1 MSDSAN
7 ITSLDAVRQFMSAV
21 IQFQSEAR
29 TSLAAFETQLNR
41 IMFWLG
47 RERPEFW
54 KREIEKCM
62 REAADARV
70 RLHQC
75 RMRRVGDFRP
85 SCIEEVKD
93 LEAARRRTHF
103 AQKQI
108 PVVKRWRVAA
118 SHEANEFH
126 GRSAQ
131 LVQILER
138 EIPRL
143 LALLQKSVERI
154 ESYAAMHG
162 VQSSPRVSEVTQL
175 ASEMEAQLKNS
186 GAEEASPDVT
196 TAGGAKGTVH
206 DTEKRIDPQ
215 GPEQSR
221 EDTA

>member
-1 MSDSAN
+1 
-7 ITSLDAVRQFMSAV
+7 
-21 IQFQSEAR
+21 
-29 TSLAAFETQLNR
+29 
-41 IMFWLG
+41 
-47 RERPEFW
+47 
-54 KREIEKCM
+54 
-62 REAADARV
+62 
-70 RLHQC
+70 
-75 RMRRVGDFRP
+75 MRRVGDFRP

-108 PVVKRWRVAA
+108 PVVKRWRIAA

-154 ESYAAMHG
+154 ESYAALRG
-162 VQSSPRVSEVTQL
+162 GQSDRRVSDVTQL
-175 ASEMEAQLKNS
+175 ASEMESQLKDSHSAEITPDACDS
-186 GAEEASPDVT
+186 GDAEGAVPDNE
-196 TAGGAKGTVH
+196 G
-206 DTEKRIDPQ
+206 RMDPQ
-215 GPEQSR
+215 GPETSD